1 MHRLLVLASV
11 LSHNSKYVADDFF
24 PNIRRNSIKNLLDF
38 IYKQQERTSRGLL
51 TGGRGKFHK
60 VLLFKSC
67 FLPPDFTPLER
78 HRAFC
83 TMLNIS
89 IYLHVSK

>member
-1 MHRLLVLASV
+1 MA
-11 LSHNSKYVADDFF
+11 
-24 PNIRRNSIKNLLDF
+24 
-38 IYKQQERTSRGLL
+38 LL

-67 FLPPDFTPLER
+67 FLPPDFKPLER

-83 TMLNIS
+83 PFFKCL
-89 IYLHVSK
+89 YLFAFK